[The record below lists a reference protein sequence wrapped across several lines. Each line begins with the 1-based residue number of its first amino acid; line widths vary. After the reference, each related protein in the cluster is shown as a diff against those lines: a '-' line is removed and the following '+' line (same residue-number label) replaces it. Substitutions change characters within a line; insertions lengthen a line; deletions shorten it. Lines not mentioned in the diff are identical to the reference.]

1 MLSDLVYS
9 DCWRLQKK
17 QKGELLK
24 IHTSMLRLMERSK
37 TYSFHQPQHRSKE
50 RPVQP
55 LKTSRDTSP
64 SSSSAVPSSK
74 VCCISKINLKKDY
87 KVDEIDCL
95 VQCFYSLLSYLMGVI
110 CCIKL

>member
-1 MLSDLVYS
+1 MTSVLCLFTYRISLVENKWARKLYFIFS
-9 DCWRLQKK
+9 YI
-17 QKGELLK
+17 G
-24 IHTSMLRLMERSK
+24 
-37 TYSFHQPQHRSKE
+37 KE

-64 SSSSAVPSSK
+64 SSSSAVASSK

-95 VQCFYSLLSYLMGVI
+95 VQCFYSLLSHLMGVI
-110 CCIKL
+110 CYIKILSFK